1 MNLVPVIIQQPY
13 FDGCVRDSQLWALE
27 ARMQVLLDEM
37 THLQEEDGIDQH
49 EDVLIATYICPC
61 MYRILGHGREFP
73 DRGAAAFMRAL
84 RLLLTEY
91 LTARVI
97 TVST

>member
-1 MNLVPVIIQQPY
+1 MYVCN
-13 FDGCVRDSQLWALE
+13 
-27 ARMQVLLDEM
+27 
-37 THLQEEDGIDQH
+37 
-49 EDVLIATYICPC
+49 C

-91 LTARVI
+91 FTARVI